1 MAELKTI
8 NGNTFEF
15 RTEEKD
21 FVSVLTGGYII
32 TKDGKFIDVKDA
44 ENHSDIFTSYLRKY
58 LEDDNHNIVDTL
70 IGSKELTSLNHI
82 VYLVV
87 KESDIK
93 ESYGLGSGTSADDVV
108 LLFPSNSEEITKE
121 AAESCLHLISTNK
134 SIFGNYEKVHI
145 NYHNFDVPYDI
156 KDEIVPILQEK
167 VNSNS
172 KTI

>member
-1 MAELKTI
+1 MAILLSLEQKKRIL
-8 NGNTFEF
+8 
-15 RTEEKD
+15 
-21 FVSVLTGGYII
+21 SVLTGGYII

-121 AAESCLHLISTNK
+121 AAEVVYI
-134 SIFGNYEKVHI
+134 
-145 NYHNFDVPYDI
+145 
-156 KDEIVPILQEK
+156 
-167 VNSNS
+167 
-172 KTI
+172 